1 MMEGVLKT
9 ALQLVGFN
17 TQAQKKENSR
27 LLREIKETSGWIR
40 TLEQSFELQSDPDLI
55 EACIYEINANKAR
68 YRHLLKQAKREGISC
83 TAEPEYRLRRSVG

>member
-1 MMEGVLKT
+1 MEGVLKA
-9 ALQLVGFN
+9 ALQLVGFH
-17 TQAQKKENSR
+17 TQSQKKENSR

-68 YRHLLKQAKREGISC
+68 YRHLLKEARREGISC
-83 TAEPEYRLRRSVG
+83 PAETEWGLRRSVG